1 MEAQENK
8 NLCGRRLAKNT
19 PNENGDA
26 LYTQSTEKETKS
38 GFRH

>member
-1 MEAQENK
+1 METQQNEF
-8 NLCGRRLAKNT
+8 LCGRRLVKNT
-19 PNENGDA
+19 PKENGAA